1 MMDFRR
7 GRKREDPEINLIPF
21 IDVLL
26 VVLIFLMVTTT
37 YSKFTELQITLPT
50 ADAEKAIDKPF
61 EINVT
66 VDAKG
71 NYTVNNVPV
80 SFHGVAGLAED
91 LKRAAATGPDGQP
104 LANPGQGSGHHRQ
117 CRPVRDAP
125 DGDQR
130 AGSGAHGG
138 VREADVCGADRRAE
152 VIDRPRGETRRPR
165 AGGDPRRFVTQNWTI
180 CSFASSL
187 ESTLTRAWLR
197 RGPWPWPCGRCRC
210 PSARWRRCAAAVP
223 RRHAESERLPVPVI
237 VVGNIFIG
245 GTGKTPLTIW
255 LVEQLRAA
263 GLRPGVIS
271 RGHGGEGESGPR
283 EVLATDR
290 ARARSATSRC

>member
-91 LKRAAATGPDGQP
+91 LKRAAGTGPDGRP
-104 LANPGQGSGHHRQ
+104 LATPA
-117 CRPVRDAP
+117 RD
-125 DGDQR
+125 
-130 AGSGAHGG
+130 
-138 VREADVCGADRRAE
+138 
-152 VIDRPRGETRRPR
+152 
-165 AGGDPRRFVTQNWTI
+165 
-180 CSFASSL
+180 
-187 ESTLTRAWLR
+187 
-197 RGPWPWPCGRCRC
+197 
-210 PSARWRRCAAAVP
+210 
-223 RRHAESERLPVPVI
+223 PVI
-237 VVGNIFIG
+237 IVNADQFAMHQMVINVLEAARMAGYDKLTFAAQTG
-245 GTGKTPLTIW
+245 GQK
-255 LVEQLRAA
+255 
-263 GLRPGVIS
+263 
-271 RGHGGEGESGPR
+271 
-283 EVLATDR
+283 
-290 ARARSATSRC
+290 